1 MVFTTLADVT
11 PGPARAS
18 APTQDTA
25 TASWRL
31 VTTAWIL
38 CARTSPHGGRL
49 SRRSLRVAAALFTIL
64 ATATTVRSDVAA
76 PKTTELGRGPAIVFV
91 HGLGGTRTDWL
102 PTARKLLARHRIVL
116 VDLPGH
122 GESPV
127 PDPFSFATVGE
138 ALDLVLAKENP
149 ESTIVVAHEIGGRAA
164 MAALAAHPGRAKGLV
179 LIDVPVGIPA
189 QIDDQQKKGFL
200 DFMDRSFDAVS
211 KMMFSN
217 KGRDTTQSKAIYA
230 VFTQTS
236 PATVKAFIREG
247 FYSDGNKDARALKL
261 PVRMIATSRL
271 WTPELTSGAL
281 LKRMGWEDT
290 TRTVSRV
297 PDAGFWVMKDQ
308 PDTLAAWI
316 EDFAAKSVAAG
327 KK

>member
-1 MVFTTLADVT
+1 MDPTSVRLPSQPSGARSRCVVLLASLLLAALAPNGLADGT
-11 PGPARAS
+11 P
-18 APTQDTA
+18 
-25 TASWRL
+25 
-31 VTTAWIL
+31 
-38 CARTSPHGGRL
+38 
-49 SRRSLRVAAALFTIL
+49 
-64 ATATTVRSDVAA
+64 AA
-76 PKTTELGRGPAIVFV
+76 PKTTELGHGPTIVFV

-102 PTARKLLARHRIVL
+102 PTARKLLAHHRIVL

-122 GESPV
+122 GESAL

-138 ALDLVLAKENP
+138 ALDQVLSKQDP

-189 QIDDQQKKGFL
+189 QIDDQQKKRFL
-200 DFMDRSFDAVS
+200 DFMDASFEPVS
-211 KMMFSN
+211 KMMFGN
-217 KGRDTTQSKAIYA
+217 KGRDTTQSKQIYA

-261 PVRMIATSRL
+261 PVKMFATSRL

-290 TRTVSRV
+290 TMTLTRV

-308 PDTLAAWI
+308 PDSLAAWI
-316 EDFAAKSVAAG
+316 EDFATKSVAAG